1 MKKKKTKKQ
10 IIIDIITFKW
20 LFRGL
25 VLFYKKC
32 ISPALPNV
40 CTYTPSCSTYM
51 LQCIEKFGVIKGIPR
66 GIWRI
71 LRCNP
76 WTKGGLDPV
85 PDNPK
90 GAMKWLF

>member
-1 MKKKKTKKQ
+1 MQKKTKKQ
-10 IIIDIITFKW
+10 TIIDIITLKW
-20 LFRGL
+20 LFKGL
-25 VLFYKKC
+25 IFFYKKC
-32 ISPALPNV
+32 ISPLLPNV
-40 CTYTPSCSTYM
+40 CLYTPSCSTYM

-66 GIWRI
+66 GIWRL

-76 WTKGGLDPV
+76 WAKGGLDPV